1 MCRCTHADCGLWMMP
16 PLHACRKCASPT
28 HFEEVSG
35 AGLVY
40 TFVVQRQAAV
50 SGYLDNLPY
59 VVGIIELDEQE
70 GLRLPGRIV
79 DIDPQDVVCDMRVQA
94 ELEQLPGGNF
104 VVPVFRKER

>member
-1 MCRCTHADCGLWMMP
+1 MP

-50 SGYLDNLPY
+50 SGYLDK
-59 VVGIIELDEQE
+59 QE